1 MISAKS
7 LKSIVANTKK
17 SAALRGVL
25 NELGG
30 MLQEEAK
37 KGKESAVFGLPRPD
51 TSRAFAESVVLEL
64 GLHGFSVMW
73 EELDDEYSFEVSWA
87 D

>member
-17 SAALRGVL
+17 SAAMRGVL
-25 NELGG
+25 NELGN

-37 KGKESAVFGLPRPD
+37 KGKSEATFGLPRPD
-51 TSRAFAESVVLEL
+51 TSRAFAEAVVLEL
-64 GLHGFSVMW
+64 GLHGFEVMW
-73 EELDDEYSFEVSWA
+73 DELETEYVFEVSWA
-87 D
+87 